1 MRICL
6 ISREYPPETG
16 WGGIAT
22 FTRHLALG
30 LSEIGHSVHVVSL
43 SKDEDKVQMDGDVT
57 VHRVK
62 QEWLG
67 ERLGTISMCM
77 PYSRYV
83 LMTSTSLWRK
93 FFKLHFQEQ
102 FDVVDTPELLAEGLF
117 PALSR
122 VLPLVIR
129 LYTPH
134 SKFIKEK
141 LHNVTPSFDHEFV
154 AASER
159 IAMLSADVLTSPSLD
174 LAKFVADD
182 LGYDLD
188 DIHIV
193 RNPIDPA
200 QFSPEGAVG
209 LPESNKVRV
218 LFVGRLEERKG
229 IHYLVRAIPK
239 VVAKS
244 QNVEFVIIGDD
255 TTNAKGQK
263 SVLDELKSIIKN
275 DNTEEYVKFINRVPL
290 DELANYYRS
299 ADISIVPSV
308 YDNSPY
314 TCQEAM
320 SCGNPVIGTNSGGT
334 AEYLEDGV
342 SGIAIPPRD
351 VDAIADSL
359 LTLILDEA
367 RRIEMGK
374 NARKRVLEHF
384 DRKEIA
390 KQTTDLYEL
399 AQNRYS
405 NRRDSTIY
413 RKKPEQILKDAY
425 FMMQAFDSM
434 IYDTLFVN
442 SWRFRMRHWGRMLS
456 KRPKLFMAKSSLK
469 LVKLMEF
476 VTRIEIVS
484 KAKLYKWVESES
496 ELRSNDQSIDYLFEH
511 RTIDELGLEFERQK
525 NKNSQNKVSIN

>member
-30 LSEIGHSVHVVSL
+30 LSEIGHTVHVVSL
-43 SKDEDKVQMDGDVT
+43 SKDEDKVQMDEGVT

-67 ERLGTISMCM
+67 QRLGTISMCM

-93 FFKLHFQEQ
+93 FFKLHFKEP

-117 PALSR
+117 PALTR
-122 VLPLVIR
+122 ALPLLIR

-154 AASER
+154 AACER
-159 IAMLSADVLTSPSLD
+159 IAMLSSDVLTSPSLD

-182 LGYDLD
+182 IGYDLN

-193 RNPIDPA
+193 RNPIDPR
-200 QFSPEGAVG
+200 QFSPDGKRALED
-209 LPESNKVRV
+209 SDKVRI

-229 IHYLVRAIPK
+229 IHYLVKAIPK
-239 VVAKS
+239 VVS
-244 QNVEFVIIGDD
+244 QSKNVEFVIIGDD
-255 TTNAKGQK
+255 TSNAAGQK
-263 SVLDELKSIIKN
+263 SVLDELKAIIKK
-275 DNTEEYVKFINRVPL
+275 DNTDKYVKFIKRVPL
-290 DELANYYRS
+290 NELADYYRS

-320 SCGNPVIGTNSGGT
+320 SCGNPVIGTDSGGT
-334 AEYLEDGV
+334 AEYLIDGE

-351 VDAIADSL
+351 VDAIAEALNS
-359 LTLILDEA
+359 LILDEPK
-367 RRIEMGK
+367 RLEMGK
-374 NARKRVLEHF
+374 NARNRVEEHF

-390 KQTTDLYEL
+390 EQTSKLYKL
-399 AQNRYS
+399 AIERHS
-405 NRRDSTIY
+405 RRQDSVIY
-413 RKKPEQILKDAY
+413 RKKPELMLKDAY
-425 FMMQAFDSM
+425 FMMQAFDTM
-434 IYDTLFVN
+434 IYDTLYVN
-442 SWRFRMRHWGRMLS
+442 SWRFRMRHWGRLC
-456 KRPKLFMAKSSLK
+456 A
-469 LVKLMEF
+469 
-476 VTRIEIVS
+476 
-484 KAKLYKWVESES
+484 
-496 ELRSNDQSIDYLFEH
+496 
-511 RTIDELGLEFERQK
+511 
-525 NKNSQNKVSIN
+525 